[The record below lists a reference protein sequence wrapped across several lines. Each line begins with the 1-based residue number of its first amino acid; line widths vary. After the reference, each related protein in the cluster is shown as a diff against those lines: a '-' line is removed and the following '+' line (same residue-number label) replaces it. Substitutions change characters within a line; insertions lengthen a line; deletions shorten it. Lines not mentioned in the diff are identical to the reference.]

1 MNRIGGVM
9 VSVLAASVVDRPI
22 IVKILENQMIQQG
35 TRKLKG
41 LNRIGLKL
49 ATCDRRR

>member
-1 MNRIGGVM
+1 MIEGDKLKGLNRIGLKLHVIEG
-9 VSVLAASVVDRPI
+9 D
-22 IVKILENQMIQQG
+22 
-35 TRKLKG
+35 KLKG

>member
-1 MNRIGGVM
+1 MIEGDKLKELNRIGLK
-9 VSVLAASVVDRPI
+9 LATCDLRD
-22 IVKILENQMIQQG
+22 
-35 TRKLKG
+35 KLKG

>member
-1 MNRIGGVM
+1 VIEG
-9 VSVLAASVVDRPI
+9 D
-22 IVKILENQMIQQG
+22 
-35 TRKLKG
+35 KLKG